1 MEEIVENS
9 NKSSHDICS
18 ANFSGDFVA
27 YEVSSE
33 EAGSPLPNS
42 SRLCSNEATLN
53 VSSEEATH
61 NVCPLPNSSG
71 LCSNEATFR
80 VSSEEATHNVCPLPK
95 PTILKNSKKIRS
107 NSFGD
112 LNLYSGLGCLRT
124 PEAFKVDALRASD
137 PRASYHERDI
147 HLSGLMPRIEV
158 KDADAD
164 TDTETELASLSIPTP
179 NTLKYLFRS
188 HIPID
193 YLYDVLEKICVKNE
207 KYYII
212 DFNSYRL
219 LQFHELYTDF
229 SERIIQAYKPSKQK
243 YVTRTLTYNSFV
255 TIVRHICRINGI
267 PFDTKFNY
275 QYSLYNIDYYIYFT
289 YHPTPSLFPPMLS
302 R

>member
-18 ANFSGDFVA
+18 ANFSG
-27 YEVSSE
+27 
-33 EAGSPLPNS
+33 
-42 SRLCSNEATLN
+42 
-53 VSSEEATH
+53 
-61 NVCPLPNSSG
+61 

-80 VSSEEATHNVCPLPK
+80 VSSEEATRSVCPLPNSSGDRRSPSELVIGRPSALRPK

-107 NSFGD
+107 NSLGD
-112 LNLYSGLGCLRT
+112 LKDT
-124 PEAFKVDALRASD
+124 
-137 PRASYHERDI
+137 
-147 HLSGLMPRIEV
+147 
-158 KDADAD
+158 DADTD

-179 NTLKYLFRS
+179 NTLKYLFRA

>member
-9 NKSSHDICS
+9 NISSHDICS
-18 ANFSGDFVA
+18 EKYSG
-27 YEVSSE
+27 YRRSHSE
-33 EAGSPLPNS
+33 LVVQRLSGTEAPLPN
-42 SRLCSNEATLN
+42 
-53 VSSEEATH
+53 
-61 NVCPLPNSSG
+61 
-71 LCSNEATFR
+71 
-80 VSSEEATHNVCPLPK
+80 

-107 NSFGD
+107 NSSGD
-112 LNLYSGLGCLRT
+112 LKSPPNSSGDLVDRISLEKNLNS
-124 PEAFKVDALRASD
+124 
-137 PRASYHERDI
+137 
-147 HLSGLMPRIEV
+147 M
-158 KDADAD
+158 KDTDVD

>member
-1 MEEIVENS
+1 MTEIAENI
-9 NKSSHDICS
+9 NKSSLHTCS
-18 ANFSGDFVA
+18 AIILSDMK
-27 YEVSSE
+27 
-33 EAGSPLPNS
+33 
-42 SRLCSNEATLN
+42 SNVRKT
-53 VSSEEATH
+53 
-61 NVCPLPNSSG
+61 
-71 LCSNEATFR
+71 
-80 VSSEEATHNVCPLPK
+80 K
-95 PTILKNSKKIRS
+95 PKNSKKIQS
-107 NSFGD
+107 SVSE
-112 LNLYSGLGCLRT
+112 L
-124 PEAFKVDALRASD
+124 
-137 PRASYHERDI
+137 
-147 HLSGLMPRIEV
+147 LSGSTNTSGKGSESLFSDMKET
-158 KDADAD
+158 D
-164 TDTETELASLSIPTP
+164 TDTETELAALSIPTP

-188 HIPID
+188 HIPIE

-219 LQFHELYTDF
+219 LQFHDLYTDF

-289 YHPTPSLFPPMLS
+289 YHPTPSIFPPLLH

>member
-1 MEEIVENS
+1 MSVTN
-9 NKSSHDICS
+9 NDIDNIALGECS
-18 ANFSGDFVA
+18 VIIT
-27 YEVSSE
+27 
-33 EAGSPLPNS
+33 PNDKIS
-42 SRLCSNEATLN
+42 TRKT
-53 VSSEEATH
+53 
-61 NVCPLPNSSG
+61 
-71 LCSNEATFR
+71 
-80 VSSEEATHNVCPLPK
+80 K
-95 PTILKNSKKIRS
+95 QKNSKKI
-107 NSFGD
+107 
-112 LNLYSGLGCLRT
+112 LL
-124 PEAFKVDALRASD
+124 D
-137 PRASYHERDI
+137 P
-147 HLSGLMPRIEV
+147 
-158 KDADAD
+158 D
-164 TDTETELASLSIPTP
+164 TDTELDQSPMQQSATLSIPSP

-193 YLYDVLEKICVKNE
+193 YLYDVLEKICVKKE

-219 LQFHELYTDF
+219 LQFHDLYTNF
-229 SERIIQAYKPSKQK
+229 AEQIIQAYKPSKQK

>member
-1 MEEIVENS
+1 MSEIIENNNEYS
-9 NKSSHDICS
+9 LHECS
-18 ANFSGDFVA
+18 TKIPTNTKHAIRTTKPKTSKKMC
-27 YEVSSE
+27 
-33 EAGSPLPNS
+33 PNS
-42 SRLCSNEATLN
+42 SSLCSNKATYLRAPK
-53 VSSEEATH
+53 VLKG
-61 NVCPLPNSSG
+61 CDPPLG
-71 LCSNEATFR
+71 VTGR
-80 VSSEEATHNVCPLPK
+80 VSRDEAKINVDPLSD
-95 PTILKNSKKIRS
+95 LKN
-107 NSFGD
+107 
-112 LNLYSGLGCLRT
+112 T
-124 PEAFKVDALRASD
+124 ET
-137 PRASYHERDI
+137 
-147 HLSGLMPRIEV
+147 
-158 KDADAD
+158 D
-164 TDTETELASLSIPTP
+164 TDTENELASLSIPTP

-193 YLYDVLEKICVKNE
+193 YLYNVLEKICVKNE

-219 LQFHELYTDF
+219 LQFHDLYTDF
-229 SERIIQAYKPSKQK
+229 AERIIQAYKPSKQK

>member
-9 NKSSHDICS
+9 NISSHDICS
-18 ANFSGDFVA
+18 EKYSGDRR
-27 YEVSSE
+27 SPSE
-33 EAGSPLPNS
+33 LVVQ
-42 SRLCSNEATLN
+42 RLSA
-53 VSSEEATH
+53 
-61 NVCPLPNSSG
+61 
-71 LCSNEATFR
+71 
-80 VSSEEATHNVCPLPK
+80 PLPK

-107 NSFGD
+107 NSSGD
-112 LNLYSGLGCLRT
+112 LVDRISLEKNLNS
-124 PEAFKVDALRASD
+124 
-137 PRASYHERDI
+137 
-147 HLSGLMPRIEV
+147 M
-158 KDADAD
+158 KDTDVD

>member
-1 MEEIVENS
+1 MELIENI
-9 NKSSHDICS
+9 NDTSHHICS
-18 ANFSGDFVA
+18 EINDSIGNNTIRI
-27 YEVSSE
+27 
-33 EAGSPLPNS
+33 PN
-42 SRLCSNEATLN
+42 
-53 VSSEEATH
+53 
-61 NVCPLPNSSG
+61 P
-71 LCSNEATFR
+71 
-80 VSSEEATHNVCPLPK
+80 
-95 PTILKNSKKIRS
+95 KNSKKIQSVLIDQTSPVALPPSKLVVKEAFSPPCQTREATLLEH
-107 NSFGD
+107 NSEGD
-112 LNLYSGLGCLRT
+112 LRS
-124 PEAFKVDALRASD
+124 PEKFE
-137 PRASYHERDI
+137 P
-147 HLSGLMPRIEV
+147 
-158 KDADAD
+158 
-164 TDTETELASLSIPTP
+164 ASLSIPSP

-193 YLYDVLEKICVKNE
+193 YLYDVLEKICVKKE

-219 LQFHELYTDF
+219 LQFHDLYTDF
-229 SERIIQAYKPSKQK
+229 AERIIQAYKPSKQK